1 MCAWSRQSLRCS
13 ILEHLIMVERLL
25 IRAMKKLKCFEEKK
39 GIAG

>member
-25 IRAMKKLKCFEEKK
+25 IRAMKKLECFEEKK